1 MWVYVRNMWELRIN
15 IPPIAIYLLLI
26 ITQMFFFA
34 TVERFSCYFL
44 FGNEDV
50 CLLHVGFHLASSAFV
65 VACLIYTRAHC
76 STQNLLTCT
85 KLYFFFFFQYF
96 FSGVLHWKWRKY
108 SAMCNELYALLHRTV
123 CGVCIILV
131 WIFFFGV
138 CLG

>member
-1 MWVYVRNMWELRIN
+1 MWELRIN
-15 IPPIAIYLLLI
+15 IPPIAIYLPNVI
-26 ITQMFFFA
+26 FA

-85 KLYFFFFFQYF
+85 KLYFFREF
-96 FSGVLHWKWRKY
+96 
-108 SAMCNELYALLHRTV
+108 CTENEENIQPCVMNFMHCYMNSLWCVYDFCLD
-123 CGVCIILV
+123 
-131 WIFFFGV
+131 FFGV
-138 CLG
+138 CLGYKIKFRFFFEFLIKFF